1 MRRQITEGK
10 VRVANQLKQVRDQAR
25 RRMQT
30 RCLPQLETEIL
41 LISKRLTDSDKA
53 RRDRLLQSFPGIGPT
68 YSHTLLG
75 LVSEIDSAD
84 LCELAAL
91 IGGAPFDD
99 RSGTRVR
106 KQRIFEGRAEVRS
119 VAYMAA
125 LTAARCNP
133 VIKAY
138 RDRLVATGV
147 SPKAAIIAV
156 ARRIL
161 GIIIAMPRTGQPYN
175 PAHA

>member
-1 MRRQITEGK
+1 M
-10 VRVANQLKQVRDQAR
+10 
-25 RRMQT
+25 
-30 RCLPQLETEIL
+30 
-41 LISKRLTDSDKA
+41 
-53 RRDRLLQSFPGIGPT
+53 
-68 YSHTLLG
+68 
-75 LVSEIDSAD
+75 
-84 LCELAAL
+84 
-91 IGGAPFDD
+91 
-99 RSGTRVR
+99 R